1 MIKPYQNISAE
12 KPRGCCLQGVS
23 SDSFVWTLDFGW
35 TIVGI
40 ATNLP
45 VEPAQSSAFETAQVL
60 SAVVVTLNGNEI
72 LAVCHLNQRYLQ
84 LGKMKGWDC
93 HWPNASGNLLTQLP
107 LWSHFPVFET
117 CSKHLCHIRHSWNV
131 LVPEQPPF
139 CVWWS
144 TLGAA
149 HCKTRKCRCPCFSLI
164 HP

>member
-12 KPRGCCLQGVS
+12 KPRGCCLQGGS

-40 ATNLP
+40 PTNLP
-45 VEPAQSSAFETAQVL
+45 AEPIQSSAFETVQVL
-60 SAVVVTLNGNEI
+60 SAVVTTLNGNEI
-72 LAVCHLNQRYLQ
+72 LAVCHLNQWYLQ
-84 LGKMKGWDC
+84 LGKMTGWDC
-93 HWPNASGNLLTQLP
+93 HWPNAPGNLWTQLLKP
-107 LWSHFPVFET
+107 FSSVWKLFET
-117 CSKHLCHIRHSWNV
+117 SLPHVRHTWNV
-131 LVPEQPPF
+131 LAPEQPPF